1 MKNLI
6 SISDLSVKDIKKIFN
21 VTKQIKQKQRSN
33 KSYTPLKGKTL
44 GMIFGKASTRTR
56 VSFEVGMFQLGGHA
70 LFLSAS
76 DLQLKRGETI
86 VDTAKTLSR
95 YLDGIMIRT
104 YSHKDIGNMAKYASI
119 PVING
124 LSDMLHPCQV
134 LADLYTILEKK
145 QILKGLKIVYIGDGD
160 NVANSWAYG
169 ASKLGLQ
176 LVLCTPKKYEPN
188 KEVIKEAKKISLST
202 GANIILSGD
211 PSSAVKDADI
221 VYTDIWISMGKESE
235 LKTRLKVFKPYQVN
249 GKLLEKAKNNAM
261 VMHCLPAHRGEEITN
276 EVMDSSKFIGFD
288 QAENRL
294 HLQKA
299 ILVLLMG

>member
-6 SISDLSVKDIKKIFN
+6 SISDLSVKDIKRIFN

-33 KSYTPLKGKTL
+33 KNYTPLKGKTL

-70 LFLSAS
+70 LFLSAG

-124 LSDMLHPCQV
+124 LSDLLHPCQV
-134 LADLYTILEKK
+134 LADIYTILEKK
-145 QILKGLKIVYIGDGD
+145 QSIKGLKIVYIGDGN

-176 LVLCTPKKYEPN
+176 LVLCTPKKYQPN
-188 KEVIKEAKKISLST
+188 KGVIKEAKKISLST
-202 GANIILSGD
+202 GASITLSAD

-235 LKTRLKVFKPYQVN
+235 LKTRLKAFKPYQVN
-249 GKLLEKAKNNAM
+249 GKLLEKAKKNVM
-261 VMHCLPAHRGEEITN
+261 VMHCLPAHRGEEITD

>member
-104 YSHKDIGNMAKYASI
+104 YSHKDIVNMAKYATI